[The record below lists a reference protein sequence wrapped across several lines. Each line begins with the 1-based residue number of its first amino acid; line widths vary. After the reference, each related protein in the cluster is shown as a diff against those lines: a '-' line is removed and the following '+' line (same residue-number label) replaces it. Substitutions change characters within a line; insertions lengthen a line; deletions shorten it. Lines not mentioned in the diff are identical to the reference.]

1 MYREKTSSFHVID
14 CKRFMGKVDGK
25 IIMETLL
32 EGVKEGKAFIKKE
45 TLEPSLERCLGILGR
60 RCSRERKNV

>member
-1 MYREKTSSFHVID
+1 
-14 CKRFMGKVDGK
+14 MGKVDGK
-25 IIMETLL
+25 NIMETLL